1 MRFCKKCGKELVE
14 GAVFC
19 PECGAAVEAQAAE
32 SVVEP
37 AAEPVAPVAPQNTFE
52 KPQTPAD
59 GKSFGFAFLGFCI
72 PLVGLILWL
81 VWKDSTPLKAKSC
94 GKGALVGVIV
104 SVVFYII
111 YAVFLGFMMASY

>member
-1 MRFCKKCGKELVE
+1 MRFCTKCGKELAE

-19 PECGAAVEAQAAE
+19 PECGAEVEMHAEE
-32 SVVEP
+32 SVAEAVVP
-37 AAEPVAPVAPQNTFE
+37 ASSQNTYE
-52 KPQTPAD
+52 KPQMPAD
-59 GKSFGFAFLGFCI
+59 GKSFGFAFLGFCL

-111 YAVFLGFMMASY
+111 YAVALGFLMASY